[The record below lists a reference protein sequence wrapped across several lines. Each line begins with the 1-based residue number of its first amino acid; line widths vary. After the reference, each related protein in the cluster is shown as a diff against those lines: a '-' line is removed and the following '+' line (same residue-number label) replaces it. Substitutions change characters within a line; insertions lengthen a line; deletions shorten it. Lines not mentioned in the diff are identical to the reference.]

1 MTELDESI
9 NAPPLS
15 PVVLPPMPSRFTS
28 LRQLLVLAAPVLAE
42 HVLHMAVGWNDT
54 YLANHLSDHQ
64 ADAGAAVGTIQY
76 IFWFLG
82 LFAAAIGVGSTALIA
97 RATGSRTRRTVNS
110 VCGQSILF
118 AVSLGIILG
127 ALLFIFASP
136 IANLTRLQGPAHD
149 FALQYLRVLS
159 PSVPFLIVMFVASAC
174 LRGAGDTLTP
184 GIAMIVVDLVNI
196 AFSWGL
202 TRGLWGMPRMGFAGI
217 AIGTVIAYI
226 AGGLLQFGVLWFG
239 RGKIKLHLH
248 RLRPHWVDMKRI
260 LRIGLP
266 NGIGDTLNFIANFV
280 LVMVINQ
287 TDPTSNSSAAHN
299 IAIRVES
306 LSYMSGFA
314 IAVAATTLV
323 GQALGEK
330 NPRKAE
336 RSAYFAFFV
345 GGGFMALMGIAFI
358 FLGRYPVGLLA
369 DEPTV
374 RHLATRCLFITGF
387 CQAGFAA
394 AIIFGGALRGAGDTI
409 SVMFLQLASIL
420 VIRLGGVLIVGLWL
434 RMGLAA
440 IWVVLAGEL
449 VVRGALIYGR
459 FLNGGWKRVQ
469 V

>member
-1 MTELDESI
+1 MTQVEEQIAS
-9 NAPPLS
+9 PPE
-15 PVVLPPMPSRFTS
+15 TTGQ
-28 LRQLLVLAAPVLAE
+28 LRQLVALALPVLAE
-42 HVLHMAVGWNDT
+42 HILHMAVGWNDT
-54 YLANHLSDHQ
+54 YLANHLPNHQ
-64 ADAGAAVGTIQY
+64 AEAGAAVGTIQY
-76 IFWFLG
+76 FFWFLG
-82 LFAAAIGVGSTALIA
+82 LFASAIGVGSTALIA

-118 AVSLGIILG
+118 AVSLGTLLGIL
-127 ALLFIFASP
+127 LLVFSSP
-136 IANLTRLQGPAHD
+136 LAEVTRLHALAHD
-149 FALQYLRVLS
+149 YALQYLRLLA

-196 AFSWGL
+196 FFSWGF
-202 TRGLWGMPRMGFAGI
+202 TRGLWGMPRLGFVGI

-239 RGKIKLHLH
+239 RGKIKLHTH
-248 RLRPHWVDMKRI
+248 RLRPHWMDMKRI

-266 NGIGDTLNFIANFV
+266 SGIGDSLNFMANFV

-299 IAIRVES
+299 IAIRIES

-323 GQALGEK
+323 GQALGEN
-330 NPRKAE
+330 NPPKAQ
-336 RSAYFAFFV
+336 RSAYLAYAI

-358 FLGRYPVGLLA
+358 FLGKYPAMFLA

-374 RHLATRCLFITGF
+374 RHLAARCLFITGF

-409 SVMFLQLASIL
+409 SVMLLQLASIL
-420 VIRLGGVLIVGLWL
+420 TLRLGGVLIVGLWL
-434 RMGLAA
+434 RLGLAA
-440 IWVVLAGEL
+440 IWVVLASEL
-449 VVRGALIYGR
+449 LIRGSLIYGR
-459 FLNGGWKRVQ
+459 FLHGGWKKVQ

>member
-1 MTELDESI
+1 MTELDEPI

-15 PVVLPPMPSRFTS
+15 PAALPTRMAS
-28 LRQLLVLAAPVLAE
+28 LHQLIALALPVLAE
-42 HVLHMAVGWNDT
+42 HILHMAVGWNDT
-54 YLANHLSDHQ
+54 YLANHLPSHQ

-76 IFWFLG
+76 IFWFFG
-82 LFAAAIGVGSTALIA
+82 LFASAIGVGSTALIA

-118 AVSLGIILG
+118 AILLGIVLG
-127 ALLFIFASP
+127 ASLLIFASP
-136 IANLTRLQGPAHD
+136 FADLTRLHGLAHD
-149 FALQYLRVLS
+149 FALQYLRLLS
-159 PSVPFLIVMFVASAC
+159 PSVPFVIVMFVASAC
-174 LRGAGDTLTP
+174 LRGTGDTLTP

-196 AFSWGL
+196 TFSWGL
-202 TRGLWGMPRMGFAGI
+202 TRGLWGMPMLGFSGI

-226 AGGLLQFGVLWFG
+226 AGGLLQFGILWFG
-239 RGKIKLHLH
+239 RGKIKLHAH
-248 RLRPHWVDMKRI
+248 RLRPHWIDMKRI
-260 LRIGLP
+260 LHIGLP
-266 NGIGDTLNFIANFV
+266 NGLGDLLNFVANFV
-280 LVMVINQ
+280 LIMVINQ

-299 IAIRVES
+299 IAIRIES

-336 RSAYFAFFV
+336 RAAYFSFAI

-358 FLGRYPVGLLA
+358 FLGRYPVALLA

-374 RHLATRCLFITGF
+374 RHMATRCLFITGF
-387 CQAGFAA
+387 CQTGFAA

-409 SVMFLQLASIL
+409 SVTILQLASIL
-420 VIRLGGVLIVGLWL
+420 TLRLGGVLVVGLWL
-434 RMGLAA
+434 HLGLAA

-449 VVRGALIYGR
+449 IVRGALIYGR
-459 FLNGGWKRVQ
+459 FLHGGWKRVQ